1 MISHVAIES
10 IELVD
15 GQMFFRFLYFQ
26 LPDVPSSGYRTT
38 VATW

>member
-15 GQMFFRFLYFQ
+15 GQMFFCGVPCVFFSVFEFL
-26 LPDVPSSGYRTT
+26 R
-38 VATW
+38 